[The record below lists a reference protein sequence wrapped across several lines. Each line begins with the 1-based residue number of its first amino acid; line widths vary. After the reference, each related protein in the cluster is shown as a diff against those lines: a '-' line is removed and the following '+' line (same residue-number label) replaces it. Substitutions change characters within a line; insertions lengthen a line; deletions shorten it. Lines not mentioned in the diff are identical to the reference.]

1 MFPRGTHREVI
12 TLRCRHG
19 NHSHNRRAGRDSLEH
34 ESLAD
39 FRRWALSDDF
49 PQRGRIDFVAGK
61 IEVDISPEDLFC
73 HGTLKTE
80 VVRVLGQRIKAA
92 GNGHLVC
99 NSTRISSIEADLS
112 AEPDIVYL
120 SDRTL
125 AENRAR
131 LIQKTTGEPG
141 RYVELEGAPDLVV
154 EIVSDSSVTKDTQRL
169 PKAYFKAGIGEF
181 WLVDARGKE
190 VQFTI
195 HRPGDSSY
203 QPVRPDA
210 DGFQPSAVFDCG
222 FRLDGSRDEKGHWTF
237 DLLETE

>member
-1 MFPRGTHREVI
+1 MAVTVI
-12 TLRCRHG
+12 FEEQVEIPLTIQC
-19 NHSHNRRAGRDSLEH
+19 
-34 ESLAD
+34 LAD

-61 IEVDISPEDLFC
+61 VEVDMSPEDFFC

-80 VVRVLGQRIKAA
+80 IVRVLGQRIKVARI
-92 GNGHLVC
+92 GHLVC
-99 NSTRISSIEADLS
+99 DRTRVSSIESDLS

-125 AENRAR
+125 AEDRAR
-131 LIQKTTGEPG
+131 LIEKATGEPG
-141 RYVELEGAPDLVV
+141 RFVELEGAPDLIV

-195 HRPGDSSY
+195 HRPGETAY
-203 QPVRPDA
+203 QPVQPDA
-210 DGFQPSAVFDCG
+210 DGFQPSAVFNCG
-222 FRLDGSRDEKGHWTF
+222 FRLDGSRSEKGHWTF
-237 DLLETE
+237 DLLERE